1 MQENIGNSDLKQL
14 KKKELFDIT
23 RKLSCKKIVF
33 RKFISNRRENTKAY
47 MKKPVF
53 LGLSI
58 LSNMKLAM
66 QEIWFDYIKPKY
78 GNDTLFSLNN
88 SLNENRTCFRRY

>member
-1 MQENIGNSDLKQL
+1 MQENIGNSDLQQL

-23 RKLSCKKIVF
+23 TKLSYKKIVF
-33 RKFISNRRENTKAY
+33 RKFISNRRENTKTY
-47 MKKPVF
+47 MKKPAF

-78 GNDTLFSLNN
+78 GNDTLLSLNN
-88 SLNENRTCFRRY
+88 SLNKNRTCFRRY